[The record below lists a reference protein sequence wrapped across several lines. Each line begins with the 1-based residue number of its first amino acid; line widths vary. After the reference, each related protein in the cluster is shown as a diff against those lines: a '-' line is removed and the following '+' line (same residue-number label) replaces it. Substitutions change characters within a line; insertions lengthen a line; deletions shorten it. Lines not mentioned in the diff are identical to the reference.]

1 MAKTIDLAVEKD
13 HIDSLTRAN
22 GITALSELIWNA
34 LDADASEI
42 RINYTQNGLNGFNE
56 ITISD
61 NGHGLKYEK
70 ALQVFGS
77 LGGSEKKLKTQSP
90 NGRLYHGKEGK
101 GRLKSLALGDLVEFT
116 SCFED
121 KTGKS
126 EFTIVLDRNHLSK
139 ADFSDLKKLPKGA
152 KKEAGFSIKI
162 KNIDDKRASEAL
174 DKSNRIEL
182 EQKFSSY
189 FVSYPD
195 FAIWINGSKL
205 DFESLIK
212 DSHSEEIKV
221 NIDDQEVV
229 FIIKIVEW
237 NFQIDKKRT
246 YLCNKNGIPFN
257 ETNLGIR
264 STLPISI
271 FIQSDYIEK
280 LHRDNKLDIEGLDPN
295 ILLIHDEAK
304 KIAREYVK
312 RQLHKYSGEFIAN
325 LKKEGL
331 YPYSGEAEGIVEESK
346 RQVFDIVAL
355 QLNEFLPHFE
365 DQDSKSKKFT
375 LSLVKEALEKDADSL
390 RRILEEVIELPE
402 DKRDELVEILEESS
416 LSDII
421 DAMTEIK
428 NRLHLISALEEIVYN
443 DAVGADVQERKHLH
457 KILIHETWL
466 FGDNYTYGADDV
478 SLKNVLKAYL
488 KDVMKREDF
497 EEIVDSE
504 DNSELGKIPDVCL
517 WSQYSMGSSGKE
529 NLVIELKKPNKLAG
543 FDEKSQIESYA
554 SRVVN
559 DARFPKDKTKWKFI
573 LLVKDIKPEISSAIN
588 QKNRKKGHITEGD
601 NYDVFI
607 LTWGDVLSEAKIR
620 HEFIKNKLNLNLSD
634 NQKGLQYLRTKYK
647 EYLPE
652 TFLVNAE

>member
-1 MAKTIDLAVEKD
+1 MAQTVDIAVEKD

-22 GITALSELIWNA
+22 GITAISELIWNS

-42 RINYTQNGLNGFNE
+42 RINYTKNALEGFSE

-61 NGHGLKYEK
+61 NGHGLNYKR

-77 LGGSEKKLKTQSP
+77 LGGSEKKTKTQSP
-90 NGRLYHGKEGK
+90 NGRIYHGKEGK
-101 GRLKSLALGDLVEFT
+101 GRLKSLALGDLVIFK
-116 SCFED
+116 SRI
-121 KTGKS
+121 KNNKSQLS
-126 EFTIVLDRNHLSK
+126 EFTITLDRNHLSK
-139 ADFSDLKKLPKGA
+139 AKFSDEQPIEQNTGINSGL
-152 KKEAGFSIKI
+152 SISI
-162 KNIDDKRASEAL
+162 KNIDDKRATEAL
-174 DKSNRIEL
+174 DKANRLEL

-189 FVSYPD
+189 YVSYPD
-195 FAIWINGSKL
+195 FSIWINGSKL

-212 DSHSEEIKV
+212 ESHSEELNV
-221 NIDDQEVV
+221 NIEGQEFV
-229 FIIKIVEW
+229 FIVKVVEW
-237 NFQIDKKRT
+237 NFQIDKKKT

-257 ETNLGIR
+257 ETKLGIR

-271 FIQSDYIEK
+271 FIQSDYIEQ

-295 ILLIHDEAK
+295 IVLIHEEAK

-312 RQLHKYSGEFIAN
+312 KQLHKYSGEFIAN

-331 YPYSGEAEGIVEESK
+331 YPYVGEADGIVEESK

-355 QLNEFLPHFE
+355 QINEFLPHFE

-375 LSLVKEALEKDADSL
+375 LTLVKEALEKDADSL
-390 RRILEEVIELPE
+390 RRILEEVIELPKE
-402 DKRDELVEILEESS
+402 KRDELVEILKESS

-428 NRLHLISALEEIVYN
+428 NRLHLINALEEIVYN
-443 DAVGADVQERKHLH
+443 DDVGADVQERKHLH

-466 FGDNYTYGADDV
+466 FGDNYTYGADDI

-497 EEIVDSE
+497 EEIVDCE

-559 DARFPKDKTKWKFI
+559 DARFPKEKTKWKFI
-573 LLVKDIKPEISSAIN
+573 LLVKDIKPEISSSIN
-588 QKNRKKGHITEGD
+588 QKGRKKGHIIEGE
-601 NYDVFI
+601 NHDVFI
-607 LTWGDVLSEAKIR
+607 LTWGDILTEAKIR
-620 HEFIKNKLNLNLSD
+620 HEFIKEKLNLNLKD
-634 NQKGLQYLRTKYK
+634 NENGLQYLRTKYK

-652 TFLVNAE
+652 TF

>member
-1 MAKTIDLAVEKD
+1 MSRIISLAVEKD
-13 HIDSLTRAN
+13 HVDSLTKAN

-42 RINYTQNGLNGFNE
+42 RIKYTKNGLNGYSE

-61 NGHGLKYEK
+61 NGHGLTYEK

-77 LGGSEKKLKTQSP
+77 IGGSEKKLRKQSP

-101 GRLKSLALGDLVEFT
+101 GRLKCLALGDLVEFT
-116 SCFED
+116 SCYEGRSGF
-121 KTGKS
+121 S
-126 EFTIVLDRNHLSK
+126 EFTIVLNRNHLSN
-139 ADFSDLKKLPKGA
+139 ADFSDLKKLPKSSN
-152 KKEAGFSIKI
+152 KESGFCISIR
-162 KNIDDKRASEAL
+162 NVDDKRASEAF
-174 DKSNRIEL
+174 DDSNRIEL

-189 FVSYPD
+189 FVSHPD
-195 FAIWINGSKL
+195 FSIWINERKL

-212 DSHSEEIKV
+212 NSYCEEITLI
-221 NIDDQEVV
+221 IDEEDYV
-229 FIIKIVEW
+229 FAIKIVEW
-237 NFQIDKKRT
+237 NFQFDKKRT
-246 YLCNKNGIPFN
+246 YLCYKNGIPFN
-257 ETNLGIR
+257 EINLGIR
-264 STLPISI
+264 SSLPISI

-280 LHRDNKLDIEGLDPN
+280 LHRENKLDIEGLDPN
-295 ILLIHDEAK
+295 IIIIHEEAK

-312 RQLHKYSGEFIAN
+312 RQLHMFSVEFIAN

-331 YPYSGEAEGIVEESK
+331 YPYSEQAEGIVEESK

-355 QLNEFLPHFE
+355 QINEFLPQFE
-365 DQDSKSKKFT
+365 GQDKKSKKLT
-375 LSLVKEALEKDADSL
+375 LSLVKQALEKDADSL

-421 DAMTEIK
+421 DSMTEIK
-428 NRLHLISALEEIVYN
+428 NRLHFIRALEEIIYN
-443 DAVGADVQERKHLH
+443 DEVGAEVQERKHLH
-457 KILIHETWL
+457 KFLIHETWL
-466 FGDNYTYGADDV
+466 FGDNYTYGADDI
-478 SLKNVLKAYL
+478 SLKNVLKTYL

-497 EEIVDSE
+497 AEIVDSA

-543 FDEKSQIESYA
+543 FEEKSQIESYA
-554 SRVVN
+554 SRVIN
-559 DARFPKDKTKWKFI
+559 DPRFPKENTNWKFI
-573 LLVKDIKPEISSAIN
+573 LLVKDIKPEIASSIN
-588 QKNRKKGHITEGD
+588 QKGRSKGHIIEGE

-607 LTWGDVLSEAKIR
+607 LTWGDVLTEAKIR
-620 HEFIKNKLNLNLSD
+620 HEFIKEKLNLNLSD
-634 NQKGLQYLRTKYK
+634 NEKGLQYLRTKYK

-652 TFLVNAE
+652 SF

>member
-1 MAKTIDLAVEKD
+1 
-13 HIDSLTRAN
+13 
-22 GITALSELIWNA
+22 
-34 LDADASEI
+34 
-42 RINYTQNGLNGFNE
+42 
-56 ITISD
+56 
-61 NGHGLKYEK
+61 
-70 ALQVFGS
+70 
-77 LGGSEKKLKTQSP
+77 
-90 NGRLYHGKEGK
+90 
-101 GRLKSLALGDLVEFT
+101 
-116 SCFED
+116 
-121 KTGKS
+121 
-126 EFTIVLDRNHLSK
+126 
-139 ADFSDLKKLPKGA
+139 
-152 KKEAGFSIKI
+152 
-162 KNIDDKRASEAL
+162 
-174 DKSNRIEL
+174 
-182 EQKFSSY
+182 
-189 FVSYPD
+189 
-195 FAIWINGSKL
+195 
-205 DFESLIK
+205 
-212 DSHSEEIKV
+212 
-221 NIDDQEVV
+221 
-229 FIIKIVEW
+229 
-237 NFQIDKKRT
+237 
-246 YLCNKNGIPFN
+246 
-257 ETNLGIR
+257 
-264 STLPISI
+264 
-271 FIQSDYIEK
+271 
-280 LHRDNKLDIEGLDPN
+280 
-295 ILLIHDEAK
+295 
-304 KIAREYVK
+304 
-312 RQLHKYSGEFIAN
+312 
-325 LKKEGL
+325 
-331 YPYSGEAEGIVEESK
+331 
-346 RQVFDIVAL
+346 
-355 QLNEFLPHFE
+355 
-365 DQDSKSKKFT
+365 
-375 LSLVKEALEKDADSL
+375 VKEALEKDADSL

-428 NRLHLISALEEIVYN
+428 NRLHLISALEEIIYN

-620 HEFIKNKLNLNLSD
+620 HEFIKDKLNLNLSD
-634 NQKGLQYLRTKYK
+634 NQKGLQYLRSKYK